1 MGGGYYD
8 RSMDNPSSASTQVGG
23 SGLDSVLDPVQYK
36 DKNMLSSS
44 RHPIVFAL
52 DVSGSMSDWP
62 QIIYDKMPMFY
73 GQIMMQKYLSD
84 PSISFCAIADYDDSV
99 VMQCSKFAK
108 ASDIDEQITKIH
120 LGGGGGPVERAEAY
134 ELPGYFYNYKV
145 DFENCELPFFFLTC
159 DEEFHV
165 EIGKNYIEAN
175 LGVNVEMEIVKGKKI
190 FQDLMK
196 KYNLLIIKKPYN
208 TTMEP
213 NELNQWTEAVG
224 KERVLVIDNPK
235 ASIDLILGAIAV
247 TNGITLEKYVEDMTV
262 RGQSEERI
270 EQVSKSL
277 KVYYDAIKSG
287 IAKIVRFE
295 VEEVQVPEAQK
306 KMDLFYKDF
315 QGMSLSEEA
324 QKSRWENY
332 CKVSEAFEGKIPSE
346 LLCPLTKKLFL
357 EPVMLYDGSVFEKQ
371 AIEKWFEKNSTH
383 PVNGVQMEA
392 KNFSADVKTRAEVEE
407 YYQSVKDLI

>member
-8 RSMDNPSSASTQVGG
+8 RTMDNTNSDVRVGG
-23 SGLDSVLDPVQYK
+23 SNGLDPLLDPIQYMEN
-36 DKNMLSSS
+36 NMISSA

-120 LGGGGGPVERAEAY
+120 LGGGSGPENRCEAY

-159 DEEFHV
+159 DEEYHG
-165 EIGKNYIEAN
+165 EIDKSYIESY
-175 LGVNVEMEIVKGKKI
+175 LGVSVEMNTVKGKKI

-196 KYNLLIIKKPYN
+196 KYNLFVIKKPYN
-208 TTMEP
+208 SKIEP
-213 NELNQWTEAVG
+213 HECDKWIDTVG
-224 KERVLVIDNPK
+224 KERVLVIENPK

-247 TNGITLEKYVEDMTV
+247 TNGFTLEKYVEDMTI
-262 RGQSEERI
+262 RGQTEERI
-270 EQVSKSL
+270 NQVRKSL
-277 KVYYDAIKSG
+277 SVYYDGITSG
-287 IAKIVRFE
+287 AAKIVRIRFI
-295 VEEVQVPEAQK
+295 
-306 KMDLFYKDF
+306 
-315 QGMSLSEEA
+315 S
-324 QKSRWENY
+324 
-332 CKVSEAFEGKIPSE
+332 VSFRS
-346 LLCPLTKKLFL
+346 
-357 EPVMLYDGSVFEKQ
+357 
-371 AIEKWFEKNSTH
+371 
-383 PVNGVQMEA
+383 
-392 KNFSADVKTRAEVEE
+392 
-407 YYQSVKDLI
+407 

>member
-1 MGGGYYD
+1 
-8 RSMDNPSSASTQVGG
+8 MDTTQTAGTSSVTTVGSS
-23 SGLDSVLDPVQYK
+23 SGLNQVLDPKQYK
-36 DKNMLSSS
+36 ETNMISTS

-108 ASDIDEQITKIH
+108 ASDIDEQITKIS
-120 LGGGGGPVERAEAY
+120 LGGGGGPENRCEAY

-159 DEEFHV
+159 DEEYHRQISKSYIERDLGVTV
-165 EIGKNYIEAN
+165 EMDTVIGKK
-175 LGVNVEMEIVKGKKI
+175 V

-196 KYNLLIIKKPYN
+196 RYNVFIIKKPYSDSGL
-208 TTMEP
+208 EA
-213 NELNQWTEAVG
+213 NELNQWIEAVG
-224 KERVLVIDNPK
+224 KERVLVIENPK

-247 TNGITLEKYVEDMTV
+247 TNGFTIEQYIADMTT
-262 RGQSEERI
+262 RGQTADRI

-277 KVYYDAIKSG
+277 HVYYDGIKSG
-287 IAKIVRFE
+287 AAKIVRFE
-295 VEEVQVPEAQK
+295 VEEVEVSESQK
-306 KMDLFYKDF
+306 RMDQFLKDF
-315 QGMSLSEEA
+315 QGVSLNDQA
-324 QKSRWENY
+324 QKNRLAEYS
-332 CKVSEAFEGKIPSE
+332 KVSEAFEGKIPEE
-346 LLCPLTKKLFL
+346 LVCPLTKKLFL

-371 AIEKWFEKNSTH
+371 AIQKWFEKNSTH
-383 PVNGVQMEA
+383 PVSGEEMQA
-392 KNFSADVKTRAEVEE
+392 KNFSANTKIQAEVEA